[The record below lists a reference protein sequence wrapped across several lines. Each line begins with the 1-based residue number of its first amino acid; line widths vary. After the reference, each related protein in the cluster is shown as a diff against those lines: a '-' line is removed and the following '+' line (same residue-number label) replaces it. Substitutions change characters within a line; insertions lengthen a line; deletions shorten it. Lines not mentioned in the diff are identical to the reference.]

1 LKEEYDHL
9 VAYAEN
15 HHIHMPPSVTRKNMA
30 QDDAGKGKVSVQSIT
45 YEEKFEMVREYL
57 LEMIKIEDYDNS
69 GVLDD
74 NDLWLILND
83 MELGYTE
90 EEMAAFSAW

>member
-1 LKEEYDHL
+1 
-9 VAYAEN
+9 
-15 HHIHMPPSVTRKNMA
+15 
-30 QDDAGKGKVSVQSIT
+30 
-45 YEEKFEMVREYL
+45 MVREYL

-90 EEMAAFSAW
+90 EEMTAFSAW